1 MSIDPRVPGGDLV
14 RVRVVVTGR
23 VQGVWYRQS
32 CKDVAVAAGVHGW
45 VRNTADGR
53 VEAVLEGERVAVD
66 AVIEWMRVGPRHAV
80 VDDVQLNVEPPEGAR
95 TFAVR

>member
-1 MSIDPRVPGGDLV
+1 MTPGPAPSGDVV

-53 VEAVLEGERVAVD
+53 VEAVLEGERD
-66 AVIEWMRVGPRHAV
+66 AVGAVIDWMRVGPRHATV
-80 VDDVQLNVEPPEGAR
+80 GDVQLTAEPPEGAR

>member
-1 MSIDPRVPGGDLV
+1 VSIDPRVPGGDLV

-53 VEAVLEGERVAVD
+53 VEAVLEGERVAVH

-80 VDDVQLNVEPPEGAR
+80 VDDVQLNVEPPDGAR
-95 TFAVR
+95 RFAVR

>member
-1 MSIDPRVPGGDLV
+1 MSAGHSPSRGDLV
-14 RVRVVVTGR
+14 RVHLIVTGR

-32 CKDVAVAAGVHGW
+32 CKEVAVAAGVHGW

-53 VEAVLEGERVAVD
+53 VEAVLEGERDAVD
-66 AVIEWMRVGPRHAV
+66 AVIGWMRVGPPHAV
-80 VDDVQLNVEPPEGAR
+80 VDDVQLTVEPPEGAR

>member
-1 MSIDPRVPGGDLV
+1 VSAGHPRSRGDVV
-14 RVRVVVTGR
+14 RVHVIVAGR

-53 VEAVLEGERVAVD
+53 VEAVLEGERDAVD
-66 AVIEWMRVGPRHAV
+66 AVIGWMRVGPRHAV
-80 VDDVQLNVEPPEGAR
+80 VDDVRLTAEPPEGAR